1 MHIGAAKAFV
11 PEPLSPKQAMQVA
24 AAEQVKH

>member
-1 MHIGAAKAFV
+1 MHVGGPKAFV